1 MACSISANDN
11 RFYAEREASYGAVA
25 AVTAANRFQ
34 AVRLEARQET
44 DVPRRRDKSGT
55 RTYGGVTSRLRR
67 RTWFEVETYL
77 VSRESAGAAP
87 GYGVLVESALG
98 GGPRASMGVAAAG
111 GNGQA
116 VTTSGAHGLSEGM
129 AVTHGGEIRFVQ
141 AAVSDTSIVLN
152 APFTAAPGAGSV
164 LGPAVSYAPA
174 GQIPPVSV
182 YDYWSPSTAM
192 QRILRG
198 AAVDELEMSVNG
210 DYHSL
215 TFRGPAVD
223 VIDRASFV
231 SGEGGLSQFPM
242 EPEPGVLNCE
252 PVPGHLGQ
260 VWIGVGPSRFHTLT
274 KATVKLKNNLE
285 TRIREFGSV
294 LPRCLVPGERE
305 VTVEFELFSQDK
317 ASFDELY
324 QSARWRQPISM
335 MLQMGETEGHLFGI
349 WLKSFVPEVPE
360 LMDDGDRLAW
370 RFSASRAQGTVDD
383 ELYVAFG

>member
-1 MACSISANDN
+1 MACSISVNDN
-11 RFYAEREASYGAVA
+11 RFYAARESSYGVVA
-25 AVTAANRFQ
+25 PVTAANRFP

-44 DVPRRRDKSGT
+44 EIPRRRDKAGT

-67 RTWFEVETYL
+67 RTSFEVETYL
-77 VSRESAGAAP
+77 ISRESAGVAP
-87 GYGVLVESALG
+87 AYGVLVEAALG
-98 GGPRASMGVAAAG
+98 GSPRQWMGAVVSGGSGVSLTTQGP
-111 GNGQA
+111 
-116 VTTSGAHGLSEGM
+116 HGLSEGM

-141 AAVSDTSIVLN
+141 AADGASLVLN
-152 APFTAAPGAGSV
+152 APFTAGPSAGSV

-174 GQIPPVSV
+174 GAIQSVSV

-192 QRILRG
+192 QRVLRG

-223 VIDRASFV
+223 LMDRASFTN
-231 SGEGGLSQFPM
+231 GDGGLSQFPM
-242 EPEPGVLNCE
+242 EPGLGLLSYE

-285 TRIREFGSV
+285 TRIREFGWV
-294 LPRCLVPGERE
+294 VPRCLVPGERE

-317 ASFDELY
+317 TSFDELY
-324 QSARWRQPISM
+324 QAARWRQPITT

-360 LMDDGDRLAW
+360 LIDESDRLAW
-370 RFSASRAQGTVDD
+370 RFRASRAQGTVDD